1 MLKTVKSVFFV
12 SVTTVR
18 PPAVSAAGTAMA
30 AAAMAAAAAAR
41 VPRQPTYTYSTT
53 YAVQVNHHNACF

>member
-1 MLKTVKSVFFV
+1 M
-12 SVTTVR
+12 TTVR

-53 YAVQVNHHNACF
+53 YAVQVKPPQCLF